1 MASVWG
7 LGWVGFSNSNPQRQI
22 FRFAVWIALVR
33 VRRFF
38 CLCFTLGAQGAWF
51 FRQGLVCE
59 LLGRITLV
67 ERKFFC
73 PAENNLLTV
82 ILLVWWGKYFCA
94 LSFCRDAIKLL
105 HLVAIRFFQRVRVP
119 SRSCK
124 ILIARQ
130 ILARNNLS

>member
-1 MASVWG
+1 MNGSGDFIIDLKKTSMDYTQYPVTLLLIAANAIFSFI
-7 LGWVGFSNSNPQRQI
+7 GFSNSNPQRQI

-82 ILLVWWGKYFCA
+82 ILLVWW
-94 LSFCRDAIKLL
+94 
-105 HLVAIRFFQRVRVP
+105 
-119 SRSCK
+119 
-124 ILIARQ
+124 
-130 ILARNNLS
+130 